1 MSISRLPAL
10 MTIVARRSPWA
21 ILALLSG
28 LGVGCERQAESLQEE
43 PFIAWQTVSG
53 RAMEAIEN
61 AGHHD
66 VNALIVEF
74 EPSDEQPGRV
84 WSTFIDD
91 LAFNDHTPRV
101 AKQGRDRANVEKL
114 RSNISNITTKGSAA
128 GLSVYLVATE
138 FSFPKNLIAAYP
150 EARDPDSPFL
160 WAFLERRLEEVLL
173 ALPQAAGVLL
183 YTDEPSDLIP
193 YHFEPDR
200 REATLSRLLQVYLDV
215 CSRLDRRFIV
225 CTMVNFESRKLDL
238 LLSVLKR
245 IPPSEHLLVS
255 NYVCPGDWGL
265 IALLNPAIGNVGGH
279 PEFLTFDYSG
289 ELWGQGNIP
298 LIQARLIADRV
309 RQAKERGANL
319 IGINGYVS
327 WYTQSLFGTPSE
339 LNLDLAP
346 RILRDP
352 IQGPD
357 DLVRELL
364 DHRYGPE
371 AASHLAEAFSSSF
384 EVADKVFQTLGF
396 YVTEAPKSAFPDAVW
411 IDFSLRTESLAAFDP
426 SYEPLKNQ
434 LVHPDGE
441 ILQRVIEEKDLA
453 VKMAAEAL
461 AAVRRSRSLLAE
473 EDFELLELQFAFTLE
488 VAQAYREYFEAYLR
502 TRQWDLSG
510 RGSVPAGLEALI
522 RQLQVRAD
530 RIEKNFGSPPVF
542 CAASLRHCADMLQGF
557 LQGETFPYYPEAL
570 VKEHVIPYP
579 QTGLRDAVNRI

>member
-1 MSISRLPAL
+1 
-10 MTIVARRSPWA
+10 
-21 ILALLSG
+21 
-28 LGVGCERQAESLQEE
+28 
-43 PFIAWQTVSG
+43 
-53 RAMEAIEN
+53 MEAIEN
-61 AGHHD
+61 AAHHD

-74 EPSDEQPGRV
+74 EPSEEQPGRV

-101 AKQGRDRANVEKL
+101 AKRGQDRLDVEKL
-114 RSNISNITTKGSAA
+114 RSNISTITSRGSAA

-138 FSFPKNLIAAYP
+138 FSFPKDFIAAYP

-173 ALPQAAGVLL
+173 ALPQAAGVVL

-193 YHFEPDR
+193 YHFEPNQ
-200 REATLSRLLQVYLDV
+200 RESTLSRLLQLYLDV
-215 CSRLDRRFIV
+215 CTRLERRFIV

-245 IPPSEHLLVS
+245 IPPSEHLLIS

-298 LIQARLIADRV
+298 LIQARLIADRLQ
-309 RQAKERGANL
+309 QAREKGADL

-339 LNLDLAP
+339 MNLDLAP
-346 RILRDP
+346 QIFQDPTRDP
-352 IQGPD
+352 D
-357 DLVRELL
+357 HLVRELL
-364 DHRYGPE
+364 EHEYGEE
-371 AASHLAEAFSSSF
+371 AAAHLTEAFARSF

-396 YVTEAPKSAFPDAVW
+396 YVTEAPKSAFPDPVW

-426 SYEPLKNQ
+426 AYQQLENQ
-434 LVHPDGE
+434 LVHPDHD
-441 ILQRVIEEKDLA
+441 ILQRVLEEKDLA
-453 VKMAAEAL
+453 VKMAAEAV
-461 AAVRRSRSLLAE
+461 AAVRQSQPLLPE
-473 EDFELLELQFAFTLE
+473 EEFELLEQQFCFTLE
-488 VAQAYREYFEAYLR
+488 VARAYREYFEAYLR

-510 RGSVPAGLEALI
+510 RGPIPVGLEDLI
-522 RQLQVRAD
+522 QQLVVRAD
-530 RIEKNFGSPPVF
+530 HLEENFGSPPVF
-542 CAASLRHCADMLQGF
+542 CAESLRHCGDMLSRF
-557 LQGETFPYYPEAL
+557 LQGDAFPHYSEAL
-570 VKEHVIPYP
+570 VREHVIPYP
-579 QTGLRDAVNRI
+579 QTEAPGCSQQNLSPVLQYQ

>member
-1 MSISRLPAL
+1 
-10 MTIVARRSPWA
+10 
-21 ILALLSG
+21 
-28 LGVGCERQAESLQEE
+28 
-43 PFIAWQTVSG
+43 
-53 RAMEAIEN
+53 MEAIEN
-61 AGHHD
+61 AAHHD

-74 EPSDEQPGRV
+74 EPSEEQPGRV
-84 WSTFIDD
+84 WSAFIDD

-101 AKQGRDRANVEKL
+101 AKRDQDRAAVEKL
-114 RSNISNITTKGSAA
+114 RSNILTITSKGSAA

-138 FSFPKNLIAAYP
+138 FSFPKDFIAAYP

-193 YHFEPDR
+193 YHFEPNR

-215 CSRLDRRFIV
+215 CTRLERRFIV

-245 IPPSEHLLVS
+245 IPPSEHLLIS

-265 IALLNPAIGNVGGH
+265 IALHNPAIGDVGGH

-289 ELWGQGNIP
+289 ELWGQGKIP

-309 RQAKERGANL
+309 KQARDKGANL
-319 IGINGYVS
+319 VGINGYVS

-339 LNLDLAP
+339 MNLDLAP
-346 RILRDP
+346 RILQDP
-352 IQGPD
+352 TRSPD

-364 DHRYGPE
+364 EHRYGEE
-371 AASHLAEAFSSSF
+371 AASHLDGAFARSF
-384 EVADKVFQTLGF
+384 EVADKIFQTLGF

-426 SYEPLKNQ
+426 AYQQLEDQ
-434 LVHPDGE
+434 LVHPDPD
-441 ILQRVIEEKDLA
+441 ILQRVIEEKDEA
-453 VKMAAEAL
+453 VKMAGQAVV
-461 AAVRRSRSLLAE
+461 AVRQSQSLLAP
-473 EDFELLELQFAFTLE
+473 EDFKLLDRQFSFTLE
-488 VAQAYREYFEAYLR
+488 VAKAYREYFEAYLR

-510 RGSVPAGLEALI
+510 RGSVPPGLEDLI
-522 RQLQVRAD
+522 QLVADRAD
-530 RIEKNFGSPPVF
+530 RIEENFASSPVF
-542 CAASLRHCADMLQGF
+542 CAESLRHCADMLRGF
-557 LQGETFPYYPEAL
+557 LQGEAFPYYPEAI
-570 VKEHVIPYP
+570 VREHVIPYP
-579 QTGLRDAVNRI
+579 QTGAPGCSRQNLSPVLQYQ

>member
-1 MSISRLPAL
+1 
-10 MTIVARRSPWA
+10 
-21 ILALLSG
+21 
-28 LGVGCERQAESLQEE
+28 
-43 PFIAWQTVSG
+43 
-53 RAMEAIEN
+53 MEAIEN
-61 AGHHD
+61 ARDHD

-74 EPSDEQPGRV
+74 DPSQEQPGRF

-91 LAFNDHTPRV
+91 LAFNDHTLRV
-101 AKQGRDRANVEKL
+101 AKRGQDRIDVEKL
-114 RSNISNITTKGSAA
+114 RTNISTITGKGSAA

-138 FSFPKNLIAAYP
+138 FSFPEDFIAAYP

-193 YHFEPDR
+193 YHFEPNR

-215 CSRLDRRFIV
+215 CTRLERRFIV

-245 IPPSEHLLVS
+245 IPPSEHMLVS

-309 RQAKERGANL
+309 RQAKDKGANL

-339 LNLDLAP
+339 MNLDLAP
-346 RILRDP
+346 LILQDP
-352 IQGPD
+352 TRAPD
-357 DLVRELL
+357 DLVGELL
-364 DHRYGPE
+364 EHRYGEE
-371 AASHLAEAFSSSF
+371 AAAHLGEAFSRSF

-426 SYEPLKNQ
+426 AYQQLENQ
-434 LVHPDGE
+434 LVHPDHD

-453 VKMAAEAL
+453 VKMAAEAV
-461 AAVRRSRSLLAE
+461 AAVRQSQTLLPE
-473 EDFELLELQFAFTLE
+473 EEFELLEHQFSFTLE
-488 VAQAYREYFEAYLR
+488 VAKAYREYFEAYLR
-502 TRQWDLSG
+502 TRQWDLLG
-510 RGSVPAGLEALI
+510 RGPIPAGLEDMI
-522 RQLQVRAD
+522 QQLAVRAD
-530 RIEKNFGSPPVF
+530 RIEDNFASSPVF
-542 CAASLRHCADMLQGF
+542 CAESLRHCAGMLSSF
-557 LQGETFPYYPEAL
+557 LQGEIFPHYPEAI
-570 VKEHVIPYP
+570 VREHVIPYP
-579 QTGLRDAVNRI
+579 QTGAPGCSQQNLSPVLQYQ